1 VKDGDSLSKEEEKH
15 SHRPKQCEQEKGG
28 RGISTCLGFHAL
40 QNSEHES
47 FQHGHRIKCPKPWD
61 LKSISFSKRRSG
73 TAAGQA
79 WTSAAST
86 EGRKSENLSECP
98 SF

>member
-1 VKDGDSLSKEEEKH
+1 MEDGDSLSKEESKAQPP
-15 SHRPKQCEQEKGG
+15 SQAQCEQEKGG

-40 QNSEHES
+40 QNSEHKS

-61 LKSISFSKRRSG
+61 LKSISFSKRRRS

-79 WTSAAST
+79 
-86 EGRKSENLSECP
+86 
-98 SF
+98 